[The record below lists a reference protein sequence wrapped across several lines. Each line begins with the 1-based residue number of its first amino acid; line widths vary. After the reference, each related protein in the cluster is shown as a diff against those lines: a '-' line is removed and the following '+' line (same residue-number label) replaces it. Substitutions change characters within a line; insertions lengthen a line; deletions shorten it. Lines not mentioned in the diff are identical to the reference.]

1 MGRRP
6 LLERSGDD
14 SGGFPADG
22 KTTAP
27 AAGDSRARS
36 TISPGW
42 PEGRGGGCGRLA
54 RRNVHLVEGKLNA
67 PAGISLVGTKLKQR
81 YDRLEPEA
89 ILDIR
94 VRVVRNHVL
103 VAGTVAFSRGGSR
116 LAGGVIGLIGLVR
129 IRCTGRVSF
138 HGRLASR

>member
-1 MGRRP
+1 VGRRP

-14 SGGFPADG
+14 SGGFPTDG

-27 AAGDSRARS
+27 AAGNSRARS

-81 YDRLEPEA
+81 YDRIEPEA
-89 ILDIR
+89 VLDIR
-94 VRVVRNHVL
+94 VRVVRNHL
-103 VAGTVAFSRGGSR
+103 LGAGIVAFSRSGSR
-116 LAGGVIGLIGLVR
+116 FAGGVIGLIGLVR
-129 IRCTGRVSF
+129 IRCTGRVRF